1 MFDFWFKKEGLSPF
15 WNGYL
20 KVLCLLSLQ
29 KRTATFPFETQK
41 EGSSLLWNGSL
52 KVLCLLSFKKVGYQQ
67 SFPFSTGSFQEAR
80 CKTQVF
86 PVFHRFLHSR
96 WRKTQRRFSAPLSG
110 LVEFSTVFTPPTT
123 TTRIVNSFC
132 VQNDENILPNPAK
145 WRIRC
150 GKQKG
155 TYFTT
160 QLPKRRVYLQDKDR
174 ERTCHEI

>member
-1 MFDFWFKKEGLSPF
+1 MGRLFTASGFPLFFPLYPVKSRPSFLPQNRTSFDF
-15 WNGYL
+15 
-20 KVLCLLSLQ
+20 
-29 KRTATFPFETQK
+29 
-41 EGSSLLWNGSL
+41 LWNFFGT
-52 KVLCLLSFKKVGYQQ
+52 FFAKKVHSTFKQ
-67 SFPFSTGSFQEAR
+67 SFPFSTGSFQDGR

-110 LVEFSTVFTPPTT
+110 LMEFSTVFTPPTT

-132 VQNDENILPNPAK
+132 VQNDEKILPKPAK

-155 TYFTT
+155 TLLTS
-160 QLPKRRVYLQDKDR
+160 QLPRRRVYLQDKDR